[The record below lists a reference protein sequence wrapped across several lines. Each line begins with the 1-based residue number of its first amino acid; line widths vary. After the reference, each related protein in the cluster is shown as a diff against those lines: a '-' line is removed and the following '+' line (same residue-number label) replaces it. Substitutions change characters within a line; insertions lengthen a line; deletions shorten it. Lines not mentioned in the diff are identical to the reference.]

1 MKELGGAQKWED
13 VGMHQS
19 CENVLSKSWWG
30 RWQRNK
36 GWVSPTQPELQHI
49 TEQNHHVHFIFCL
62 KPRLIVF
69 YHCPYTPFMA
79 PSSFYVLPSPFYFQL
94 AHRSS
99 YPTSSPSEGYRWCCS
114 PTQKRAEWGLTCAS
128 LLVMLMELWGALG
141 TTWQNHEAKQQLK
154 PLLSSFQQSKSNFV
168 LSWLSLVKIP
178 IRNI

>member
-1 MKELGGAQKWED
+1 MWACINPVRMCWASLGGAGDRGTRAGCHQ
-13 VGMHQS
+13 HNQS
-19 CENVLSKSWWG
+19 CNILPLK
-30 RWQRNK
+30 NK
-36 GWVSPTQPELQHI
+36 TNTCFLFSVWSPGSLY
-49 TEQNHHVHFIFCL
+49 FI
-62 KPRLIVF
+62 